1 MLTSTQN
8 MNETPDIEKEGTQNY
23 QLVTTILFY
32 FISSF
37 TQQTL
42 FQQLFKPAHIYSC
55 SAPANLSNI
64 KVSRFHQPHH
74 FVTVPG

>member
-1 MLTSTQN
+1 MLTNTQN
-8 MNETPDIEKEGTQNY
+8 MNETPDIEKEGIQNY

-42 FQQLFKPAHIYSC
+42 FKQLFKPAHI
-55 SAPANLSNI
+55 
-64 KVSRFHQPHH
+64 
-74 FVTVPG
+74 